1 MLNKATDTQTNPI
14 KPTSNKALAGRIA
27 KPNKKNPVEIGWCEL
42 VTLPEFGINHIH
54 AKIDTGANTSSL
66 HAVDIKP
73 FIKDD
78 AAWVAF
84 RVPKSPTV
92 PAFSCE
98 APILKQTTIKSS
110 NGQEQL
116 RYVIGVKIILAG
128 LQWDGQM
135 TLANRG
141 SMAFPILI
149 GRRSLR
155 RGFIVNSAKKW
166 VFGKI

>member
-1 MLNKATDTQTNPI
+1 MDKVTDIQTNPI
-14 KPTSNKALAGRIA
+14 KPMANKAKIGRIG

-42 VTLPEFGINHIH
+42 VTLPEFDIHSIH

-78 AAWVAF
+78 AAWVSF
-84 RVPKSPTV
+84 RVPKSPAM
-92 PAFSCE
+92 PAFQCE

-110 NGQEQL
+110 NGHEQL
-116 RYVIGVKIILAG
+116 RYVIAVKIILAG

-166 VFGKI
+166 VFGRT